1 MNRKMKAGGRT
12 ASFGAMIGL
21 ILASSACAPTTK
33 TRASIERLPPACQN
47 INVAIYFERLSSTVT
62 REARAVLR
70 SAADMARGCDVRS
83 VRVVG
88 LADAVGAADAN
99 QALSEERAR
108 NTTQAL
114 AVVGF
119 TAPKFE
125 VAAAG
130 ASGATTPG
138 GQAQPLRRRADVIV
152 ELAPLA
158 R

>member
-1 MNRKMKAGGRT
+1 MNRLTNVGGAAARV
-12 ASFGAMIGL
+12 GIAMGL
-21 ILASSACAPTTK
+21 LLASSACAPTL
-33 TRASIERLPPACQN
+33 TRASIEQLPPACQN
-47 INVAIYFERLSSTVT
+47 ISVAIYFESLSATVT

-70 SAADMARGCDVRS
+70 NAADMARGCDVRS

-88 LADAVGAADAN
+88 LADAVGAANAN

-114 AVVGF
+114 AAVGF
-119 TAPKFE
+119 IAPKFE

-130 ASGATTPG
+130 EGGALTPG
-138 GQAQPLRRRADVIV
+138 GQAQPLRRRADIIV

>member
-1 MNRKMKAGGRT
+1 MIRTMNAGGRA
-12 ASFGAMIGL
+12 ASFGVAVGL
-21 ILASSACAPTTK
+21 VLASSACAPTLK

-47 INVAIYFERLSSTVT
+47 ISVAIYFERLSATVT

-70 SAADMARGCDVRS
+70 SAADMSRGCDVKS
-83 VRVVG
+83 VRVIG

-108 NTTQAL
+108 NTTEAL

-130 ASGATTPG
+130 EGGALTPG
-138 GQAQPLRRRADVIV
+138 GQAQPLRRRADVLV